1 MMWECMGGCSRRAE
15 DWIKIQKNAKCVVY
29 VCNGD
34 DSGPTL
40 YWSIYDEVPNRN
52 LIETVLHFEDAKLI
66 PVTEGSFEGYIR
78 MTLNIKVLSDE
89 DLKEEIEWADI
100 PDAPY

>member
-1 MMWECMGGCSRRAE
+1 MGGLGYSPRAE

-40 YWSIYDEVPNRN
+40 YWSKYVEVPNRN

-89 DLKEEIEWADI
+89 DLKEEIEYAET
-100 PDAPY
+100 AESF